1 MLMHLKAK
9 LAFVWVVSSKR

>member
-1 MLMHLKAK
+1 MHLKAK